1 LFDLSYVLL
10 VLPYAEMSCVSA
22 LYAEGDQLLRVRLL
36 GTLPVEE
43 ERRIKQHRQQNNA
56 LRR

>member
-1 LFDLSYVLL
+1 VLL

-43 ERRIKQHRQQNNA
+43 ERKIKQHRQQNNA